1 MPEGQLW
8 LSGLA
13 TALGSS
19 LPDWDHAGQTPEEW
33 GGGGENDTTCEI
45 LSDCTSSNN
54 GVMNH
59 GRHTGM

>member
-33 GGGGENDTTCEI
+33 GGGGGGGERYD
-45 LSDCTSSNN
+45 
-54 GVMNH
+54 M
-59 GRHTGM
+59 